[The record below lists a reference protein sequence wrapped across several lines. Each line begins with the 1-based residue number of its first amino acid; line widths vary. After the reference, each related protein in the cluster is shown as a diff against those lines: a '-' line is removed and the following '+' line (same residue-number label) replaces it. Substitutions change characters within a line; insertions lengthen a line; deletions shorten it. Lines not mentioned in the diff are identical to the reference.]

1 MIIISKSTSG
11 RPLDWSPMKRDV
23 DKLESAI
30 FAKEILKIPIKDI
43 PKMSLV
49 QEIAAE
55 SINSFLFAKG
65 ENKKEAIYKKRIEGV
80 GFSGDDEH
88 YVIWVYYNGE
98 VYELEGT
105 MQEGIK
111 KIKFFKNLIYP
122 KNLLPYYT
130 QIGDLDFDYLQNRE
144 FYENKTIFD
153 LIEYCTVT
161 DLK

>member
-1 MIIISKSTSG
+1 M
-11 RPLDWSPMKRDV
+11 P
-23 DKLESAI
+23 
-30 FAKEILKIPIKDI
+30 
-43 PKMSLV
+43 LV

-80 GFSGDDEH
+80 GFSSDDEH
-88 YVIWVYYNGE
+88 YIIWVYYNGE

-130 QIGDLDFDYLQNRE
+130 QIGDLDFYLQNRE